1 MKYYNSNFD
10 YANEFIENWNDK
22 MKNFK
27 TTCIIISV
35 IMIVAGALCVI
46 FPLQVFKAIQYIV
59 GISLILNGVHS
70 IIGYIEITE
79 YFRDPILIIMGI
91 LNILMGVFLFFMP
104 VALTETA
111 LTFMFAFL
119 LIFTG
124 AQKISFAGRLK
135 YFRIINTGLI
145 TFSGILS
152 IILAVVFILLPL
164 LSKLVLNYIIALY
177 LIVSGATL
185 LIEILSINK
194 LDLR

>member
-27 TTCIIISV
+27 ITCIIISV